1 MPSPNAAIKLYD
13 FHPVPDDTSG
23 EILEGLRERQKR
35 ISPKYFY
42 DKRGSALFD
51 EITELPEYYPTR
63 TEIGIMKANIGEM
76 VRLIGPQASLIEFGS
91 GSSLKTRI
99 LLENLEEIAAYVP
112 VEISLEHLMDAA
124 RRLSRLYPHIEILP
138 VCADF
143 TQPFDLPNPKVM
155 PIRNVVYF
163 PGSTIGN
170 FDPPQAEALLRV
182 MRMEAKEG
190 GALLIGV
197 DLKKDTAILERAYN
211 DAAGVTAAFN
221 LNMLEHINRVHDA
234 DFDLDGFQHRA
245 IYNEDKG
252 RIEMHLVS
260 SKRQKVS
267 IAGET
272 ITLSEGEHIV
282 TEHSHKYTPE
292 EFAGLAATTGFR
304 VERVW
309 TDAQKLF
316 SVQYLE
322 CEEEK

>member
-1 MPSPNAAIKLYD
+1 MPSTNAAIKLYD
-13 FHPVPDDTSG
+13 FHPVQDDTTE
-23 EILEGLRERQKR
+23 EILEGLRQEQKR

-42 DKRGSALFD
+42 DKRGSRLFD

-63 TEIGIMKANIGEM
+63 TEVAIMRASIGEM
-76 VRLIGPQASLIEFGS
+76 ARLIGPRASLIEFGS

-99 LLENLEEIAAYVP
+99 LLENMEEIAAYVP

-124 RRLSRLYPHIEILP
+124 RQLSRLYPHIEILP

-170 FDPPQAEALLRV
+170 FDPLEAQALLRV
-182 MRMEAKEG
+182 MRMEAKKG

-197 DLKKDTAILERAYN
+197 DLKKDPAVLERAYN

-221 LNMLEHINRVHDA
+221 LNMLEHLNREYHA
-234 DFDLDGFQHRA
+234 DFDLEAFRHRA
-245 IYNEDKG
+245 IYNEAKG

-260 SKRQKVS
+260 IKNQTVTLD
-267 IAGET
+267 GE
-272 ITLSEGEHIV
+272 SVGFAEGEHIV
-282 TEHSHKYTPE
+282 TEHSHKYTRE
-292 EFAGLAATTGFR
+292 EFAALAGKAGFR
-304 VERVW
+304 VEKVW
-309 TDAQKLF
+309 MDPERLF

-322 CEEEK
+322 CREEE